1 MQMVRRSRTTL
12 ILLGMVAGLLL
23 RPGADVA
30 ATPSREVEELNLA
43 LAVSRTVARAAG
55 RARPFV
61 VSIRCTKPPVVE
73 NGKAKKAGEE
83 GYGAGVLVRRDG
95 MVLTSLHVVEGGF
108 SLHVRLADGREL
120 PAKIHAQDPS
130 IDLALLK
137 IDAPDLD
144 LPAARLV
151 DDSSVSVG
159 ETVLAIGNPY
169 GLPGSVTTGVLSAR
183 GRRNV
188 VAGNS
193 AALLQTDAAINPGS
207 SGGVLVNLK
216 GEVIGLV
223 NAILTKTG
231 GDQGVGF
238 AVPSSELR
246 FALASMFDAK
256 PVVRGWVG
264 IHVAT
269 EGDGKE
275 GVRVLSVVPDGPAAK
290 AGVAKGDRIVR
301 WSARR
306 VRNLDD
312 LRGLIR
318 TAAAGERVHVLIL
331 RNGETRG
338 LKLDVEELEK

>member
-1 MQMVRRSRTTL
+1 MQSARRSRATL
-12 ILLGMVAGLLL
+12 ILLGMAAGLLL
-23 RPGADVA
+23 RPGGVA
-30 ATPSREVEELNLA
+30 AVPSREVEELNLA
-43 LAVSRTVARAAG
+43 LAVSRTVARAAE

-61 VSIRCTKPPVVE
+61 VSIRCTKPPLME
-73 NGKAKKAGEE
+73 NGKAKNAGEE

-95 MVLTSLHVVEGGF
+95 MVLTSLHVVEGGL

-120 PAKIHAQDPS
+120 PAKIHAEDAS

-137 IDAPDLD
+137 IDAADLD
-144 LPAARLV
+144 VPAAEFV
-151 DDSSVSVG
+151 DDSGVSVG

-183 GRRNV
+183 GRRHV

-207 SGGVLVNLK
+207 SGGALVNLK

-238 AVPSSELR
+238 AVPSSELK
-246 FALASMFDAK
+246 FALPLLMAGK
-256 PVVRGWVG
+256 PVVRGWIGV
-264 IHVAT
+264 HVAT

-275 GVRVLSVVPDGPAAK
+275 GVRVLSVVPHGPAAK
-290 AGVAKGDRIVR
+290 AGLVEGDRIVR

-306 VRNLDD
+306 VRDLDD

-318 TAAAGERVHVLIL
+318 TAAAGERVRVLVL
-331 RNGETRG
+331 RDGATRG